1 MALSNW
7 ARVLSFRICFLR
19 DEESR
24 LPHGGRTW
32 VLQRL
37 VLLVSGVFLR
47 IEFGM
52 VDGRIEGASSD
63 GRQHVTIESNRSD
76 QNISRSRVSC
86 VLHVVGAHSSP
97 LTRQHLVLLSHT

>member
-1 MALSNW
+1 
-7 ARVLSFRICFLR
+7 
-19 DEESR
+19 
-24 LPHGGRTW
+24 
-32 VLQRL
+32 
-37 VLLVSGVFLR
+37 LR

-52 VDGRIEGASSD
+52 VDGGIEGASSD

-97 LTRQHLVLLSHT
+97 LTRQHLVVVSHTEVDRSSRRRWNDVSMLD